1 MTNTSTPPS
10 TQTLPSQ
17 TVPQTPMMQQYWHIK
32 KDFPNMLLFY
42 RMGDFYELFH
52 DDAKRAAK
60 LLDITLTARGSSA
73 GEPIA
78 MCGVPYHAAESY
90 LAKLVRLGESI
101 AICEQVGP
109 VTNKGPVKRE
119 VMRIVT
125 PGTLTDDYLLE
136 ARQDNL
142 TAAICLNQTSPL
154 ASWSL
159 AWLDLAGGRFHV
171 TDVLST
177 EALNSEL
184 LRLQPSEILYPED
197 QTKPPLSAD
206 IVAPTAY
213 ASWHFDLTTGIT
225 LLCKQ
230 FKTHDLAGFGIEENH
245 LSLKAAGAL
254 LNYVKETQRDQI
266 AHLTSIRFEHIDDA
280 IILDAATRKNLEI
293 NQSLSGKNTLTLKSL
308 LDESKTPMGS
318 RLLGRWLN
326 RPLRNHVDLND
337 RLQLIECF
345 NHHPR
350 ETEDLR
356 QRLHTIVDI
365 ERILTRIML
374 KTARPR
380 DLSGLRTS
388 LGLIPNLLEILTKI
402 PTLTALNQ
410 TSPLFWFHD
419 LCPQTELFT
428 FLSTAIVDE
437 PPILIRDGGVIKQ
450 GFNNDLD
457 ELREMSIS
465 GDQYLLNL
473 ESTERERT
481 GISQLKVGFN
491 RVHGYFIEIPQH
503 LADKAPP
510 EYVRRQ
516 TLKGVERYISPD
528 LKSFENK
535 ILGAKETALATE
547 KNLYDQVLD
556 LIIPYQVALRLLSD
570 AIAYID
576 VISTLSVVAKQHKWV
591 RPEFKDTLGIHITKG
606 RHPIVEQ
613 ALDGQFIANDVYL
626 NPERRMLIVTGP
638 NMGGKSTFMRQTA
651 LITLMAHIGSF
662 VPAESAQI
670 GPIDRIFTRIGAQ
683 DDLTSGRSTFMVEM
697 TETAAILHHATPKS
711 LVLLDEIGRGTSTL
725 DGLSL
730 AWSAAVFLN
739 DSLKAMTIFATHYFE
754 LTALEDQYQGV
765 VNLHLDAVEHDE
777 KIIFMHQVRAGAAS
791 KSYGLQVAALAGVPK
806 IVIDQAKIKLTELE
820 QQFAHLRPDA
830 SEQPNRTLKKQP
842 LSSKHNPAQASL
854 FEVVTEV
861 ITEVVTEV
869 VTEPHPLID
878 DFQSIDLNEL
888 TPKAAL
894 DLLFELKKRHF
905 NGSS

>member
-1 MTNTSTPPS
+1 MTNTSTPTP
-10 TQTLPSQ
+10 QIA
-17 TVPQTPMMQQYWHIK
+17 PQTPMMQQYWHIK

-136 ARQDNL
+136 ARQDNI
-142 TAAICLNQTSPL
+142 TAAICLNQTSPS

-171 TDVLST
+171 TDLLSV
-177 EALNSEL
+177 EALSSEL

-197 QTKPPLSAD
+197 QTNPLLSSD
-206 IVAPTAY
+206 IVTPTAY
-213 ASWHFDLTTGIT
+213 APWHFDLKTGIT

-230 FKTHDLAGFGIEENH
+230 FKTHDLAGFGIEADH
-245 LSLKAAGAL
+245 LSLRAAGAL

-266 AHLTSIRFEHIDDA
+266 SHLTSIRFEHIDDA

-293 NQSLSGKNTLTLKSL
+293 NQSLSGKNTLTLKGL
-308 LDESKTPMGS
+308 LDDSKTPMGS

-326 RPLRNHVDLND
+326 RPLRDHAYLNA

-345 NHHPR
+345 NNHAR
-350 ETEDLR
+350 ETLDLR
-356 QRLHTIVDI
+356 QVLHIIVDI

-388 LGLIPNLLEILTKI
+388 LGLIPNLLEILARI
-402 PTLTALNQ
+402 PSLTALNQ
-410 TSPLFWFHD
+410 ASPLLWFND
-419 LCPQTELFT
+419 LYPQTELFT
-428 FLSTAIVDE
+428 LLSTAIVDE
-437 PPILIRDGGVIKQ
+437 PPVLIRDGGVIKQ
-450 GFNNDLD
+450 GFNIELD
-457 ELREMSIS
+457 ELRQMSIS

-491 RVHGYFIEIPQH
+491 RVHGYYIEIPQH
-503 LADKAPP
+503 LADKAPA

-535 ILGAKETALATE
+535 ILGAKEASLSTE
-547 KNLYDQVLD
+547 KSLYDQLLD
-556 LIIPYQVALRLLSD
+556 QIIPYQVALRLLSD
-570 AIAYID
+570 AIAHID
-576 VISTLSVVAKQHKWV
+576 VISTLSVIAKQHKWV
-591 RPEFKDTLGIHITKG
+591 KPEFQDALGIHITQG

-613 ALDGQFIANDVYL
+613 ALDGKFIANDVSL
-626 NPERRMLIVTGP
+626 DPMRRLLIVTGP

-662 VPAESAQI
+662 VPAERAQI

-683 DDLTSGRSTFMVEM
+683 DDLASGRSTFMVEM

-730 AWSAAVFLN
+730 AWSTAVFLN
-739 DSLKAMTIFATHYFE
+739 ETLKAMTIFATHYFE
-754 LTALEDQYQGV
+754 LTALEDQYHGV

-777 KIIFMHQVRAGAAS
+777 KIIFMHQVRTGAAS

-806 IVIDQAKIKLTELE
+806 IVIDQAKIKLAELE
-820 QQFAHLRPDA
+820 QQFAHLIQSPTEPTHQTVKK
-830 SEQPNRTLKKQP
+830 SKPN
-842 LSSKHNPAQASL
+842 SKHNPAQASL

-861 ITEVVTEV
+861 ITEVI
-869 VTEPHPLID
+869 TEPHPLVD
-878 DFQSIDLNEL
+878 EFQSVDLNEL

-905 NGSS
+905 NKS